1 MDKSL
6 LLFVGISC
14 FLLINGVKV
23 EDCDFLTETDNTRF
37 QLFQA
42 SVPEEQPYRT
52 AYHFQPPKNWLND
65 PNGPMYY
72 NGVYHL
78 FYQHNPHSALFGDGM
93 VWAHSAS
100 YDLINWFSLDHALV
114 PSEPFDAI
122 SCWSGSV
129 TILPGNKPV
138 ILYTGI
144 DANYNQVQ
152 NLATPKNRSD
162 PLLIEWVKYSGN
174 PLMTPPK
181 GVDGDNFR
189 DPTTA
194 WQGPDGTWK
203 VVIGSYSNNQG
214 MAILY
219 QSEDFVHWTMHR
231 DPLYS
236 ASKTQMWECPDFF
249 PVSINS
255 TNGVDTSVANPS
267 VRHVMKASV
276 NPHDYYIVGT
286 YDTEQEK
293 FLPDADFTGTSS
305 DLRIDYGKFYASK
318 TFFDSKRNRRILWA
332 WVNESDSSEDDIQ
345 KGWSGLQAIPRQ
357 IWLDRAGKQLVQW
370 PVEELNNLRDN
381 QVYVYGKQL
390 ESGSVFEVSGITA
403 SQADIEINFE
413 LPKLEEAEFM
423 DTILVDPQLICDRQD
438 SSVTGKYGPFG
449 LLALATKDLT
459 EQTAVFFRVF
469 RGDNRYVVLMCS
481 EQKRSSL
488 RDNLDKTTYGA
499 FVDIDPRQEMVS
511 LRTLIDHSIIE
522 SFGGE
527 GRTCIT
533 ARVYPKLAINNEA
546 HLFAFNNGTLSVT
559 ISSLHAWSMNK
570 ARVN

>member
-6 LLFVGISC
+6 LFFVGFSC
-14 FLLINGVKV
+14 FLLIHGVKA
-23 EDCDFLTETDNTRF
+23 EDCNHLTETDNTRF
-37 QLFQA
+37 QSFKAL
-42 SVPEEQPYRT
+42 VPEEQPYRT
-52 AYHFQPPKNWLND
+52 AYHFQSLKNWLND

-78 FYQHNPHSALFGDGM
+78 FYQYNPHSALFGEGM

-100 YDLINWFSLDHALV
+100 YDFINWISLDHALV

-122 SCWSGSV
+122 SCWSGST

-162 PLLIEWVKYSGN
+162 PLLVEWVKYSGN
-174 PLMTPPK
+174 PLMTPPN
-181 GVDGDNFR
+181 GVNGDNFR

-203 VVIGSYSNNQG
+203 VVIGSYSNKQG
-214 MAILY
+214 VAILY
-219 QSEDFVHWTMHR
+219 QSKDFVNWTMHPE
-231 DPLYS
+231 PLYS
-236 ASKTQMWECPDFF
+236 ASKTTMWECPDFF
-249 PVSINS
+249 PVSITS
-255 TNGVDTSVANPS
+255 TNGVDASVANPS
-267 VRHVMKASV
+267 VRHVMKASF
-276 NPHDYYIVGT
+276 NSHDYYIVGT
-286 YDTEQEK
+286 YDNEQEK

-318 TFFDSKRNRRILWA
+318 TFFDSKTNRRILWA
-332 WVNESDSSEDDIQ
+332 WVNESDSSEDDKQ
-345 KGWSGLQAIPRQ
+345 KGWSGLQAIPRKV
-357 IWLDRAGKQLVQW
+357 WLDRAGKQLVQW

-381 QVYVYGKQL
+381 QVDIYGKHL
-390 ESGSVFEVSGITA
+390 ARGSIFEVSGITA
-403 SQADIEINFE
+403 SQVDTEIMFE
-413 LPKLEEAEFM
+413 LPELEETGFM
-423 DTILVDPQLICDRQD
+423 DTSLVDPHLICDRQD

-449 LLALATKDLT
+449 LFALATKDLK
-459 EQTAVFFRVF
+459 ERTAIFFRIF
-469 RGDNRYVVLMCS
+469 RSDNRYVVLMCS

-488 RDNLDKTTYGA
+488 RNNLDKTTYGA
-499 FVDIDPRQEMVS
+499 FVDIDPHQEMVS
-511 LRTLIDHSIIE
+511 LRTLIDHLIIG
-522 SFGGE
+522 SFGGK

-559 ISSLHAWSMNK
+559 I
-570 ARVN
+570 

>member
-6 LLFVGISC
+6 ILFVGFSC
-14 FLLINGVKV
+14 FLLINGVEGKNYGY
-23 EDCDFLTETDNTRF
+23 LTETDNTRF
-37 QLFQA
+37 QSFQDL
-42 SVPEEQPYRT
+42 VQEEQPYRT
-52 AYHFQPPKNWLND
+52 AYHFQPPKNWLN
-65 PNGPMYY
+65 GPMYY
-72 NGVYHL
+72 KGVYHL

-100 YDLINWFSLDHALV
+100 YDLINWFSLDHALT

-122 SCWSGSV
+122 SCWSGSA
-129 TILPGNKPV
+129 TILPRDKPV
-138 ILYTGI
+138 ILYTGV
-144 DANYNQVQ
+144 DANRNQVQ
-152 NLATPKNRSD
+152 NLATPKNPSD

-174 PLMTPPK
+174 PLMTPPN

-189 DPTTA
+189 DPATA
-194 WQGPDGTWK
+194 WQGSDGTWK

-219 QSEDFVHWTMHR
+219 QSEDFVNWTMHR

-236 ASKTQMWECPDFF
+236 TSKTDMWECPDFF

-267 VRHVMKASV
+267 VKHVMKASIY
-276 NPHDYYIVGT
+276 PRDYYIMGT
-286 YDTEQEK
+286 YDTELEK
-293 FLPDADFTGTSS
+293 FLPDTDLTGTSS
-305 DLRIDYGKFYASK
+305 DLRIDYGKFYASE
-318 TFFDSKRNRRILWA
+318 DILRH
-332 WVNESDSSEDDIQ
+332 SEDAIQ
-345 KGWSGLQAIPRQ
+345 KGWSGLQVIPRQ
-357 IWLDRAGKQLVQW
+357 IWLGRTGKQLVQW
-370 PVEELNNLRDN
+370 PVEELNILRDN
-381 QVYVYGKQL
+381 QVNVNGKQL

-403 SQADIEINFE
+403 SQADIEIMFE
-413 LPKLEEAEFM
+413 LPELEEAEFM
-423 DTILVDPQLICDRQD
+423 DTNLVDPQLICDKQD

-459 EQTAVFFRVF
+459 ERTAIFFRVF
-469 RGDNRYVVLMCS
+469 RGDKGYVVLMCS

-488 RDNLDKTTYGA
+488 RNNIDKTTYGA

-522 SFGGE
+522 NFGGK
-527 GRTCIT
+527 GRTSIT
-533 ARVYPKLAINNEA
+533 ARVYPKLAINDEA

-559 ISSLHAWSMNK
+559 ISSLHGWSMNK
-570 ARVN
+570 ARVNSGGSLENTESG